1 MSEERKIEGMKVVFS
16 EEEIAEIKE
25 NVGAVLRS
33 GHLIKGLF
41 SDPFAKAIANR
52 CGKERAV
59 LCSSDTA
66 AMEMLFRALHV
77 DSGGVVFQGNMFP
90 SPIFACRRAGG
101 RPLYADLELEYL
113 GMEPDSLEQ
122 ILNVYQGVKA
132 VVVMHT
138 AGIISPKIVEI
149 ADLCR
154 KRNVVLIEDC
164 AHAYGSYLPKVVE
177 GTGIKALVKG
187 IGAGSWGDFA
197 VLSFYATKP
206 MNCGE
211 GGAIAADERWF
222 KVLDEVEML
231 SRYGKAELF
240 GPPRCELSGYSNR
253 MTEILCAVGV
263 VEDRYLPGK
272 ILKRLMIA
280 DAYNSELHIDA
291 KVYGKLPGQN
301 FYKYVIYPN
310 TPVVRETFKNTMKH
324 EFGIGIPAGVY
335 DFPVYDQ
342 PPLKVTRRWTLG
354 KTESFCRD
362 HICLPMHEGLSAED
376 VMFVA
381 RAVNEVLGG

>member
-1 MSEERKIEGMKVVFS
+1 MVEQRKIEGMKVIFS
-16 EEEIAEIKE
+16 DEEIVEIKQ
-25 NVGAVLRS
+25 NVDAVLRS

-41 SDPFAKAIANR
+41 SDEFAGVIANR
-52 CGKERAV
+52 CRKERAV

-66 AMEMLFRALHV
+66 AMEMLFRALKV

-90 SPIFACRRAGG
+90 SPIFACRRVGG
-101 RPLYADLELEYL
+101 LPLYADLELEYL
-113 GMEPDSLEQ
+113 GMDPDSLER
-122 ILNVYQGVKA
+122 LLVERAGVRA

-138 AGIISPKIVEI
+138 AGIVSPNIVKIAKMCEE
-149 ADLCR
+149 
-154 KRNVVLIEDC
+154 RNVVLIEDC
-164 AHAYGSYLPKVVE
+164 AHAYGSLLWNGSPDEAPV
-177 GTGIKALVKG
+177 
-187 IGAGSWGDFA
+187 GAGSWGDFA
-197 VLSFYATKP
+197 VFSFYATKP
-206 MNCGE
+206 MCTGE
-211 GGAIAADERWF
+211 GGAIVANEKWF

-231 SRYGKAELF
+231 ARYGKRELF
-240 GPPRCELSGYSNR
+240 GAPYCELSGYSNR
-253 MTEILCAVGV
+253 MTELLCAVGV
-263 VEDRYLPGK
+263 VGDRHLPGK
-272 ILKRLMIA
+272 ILRRGIIA
-280 DAYNSELHIDA
+280 EGYNDELQIDG

-310 TPVVRETFKNTMKH
+310 MPIDRGAFKSRMKR

-342 PPLKVTRRWTLG
+342 PPLKQTKLWGLVT
-354 KTESFCRD
+354 TENFCRD